1 MGDDS
6 ITYEFLSTDIFKHYD
21 THLVFTGVTR
31 NSKKIL
37 KDITENL
44 DKIKPLLKTADTA
57 YDVLQSNDYEKFL
70 YLIGK
75 SWHQKKET
83 SSTIME
89 SDIIIE
95 MDYIL
100 EINETVCAHILC
112 GAGNGGFFLIFS
124 EKDTLN
130 IPLHC
135 VKIDIETSGVYGKSI

>member
-6 ITYEFLSTDIFKHYD
+6 ITYEFLSTNIFKHYD

-44 DKIKPLLKTADTA
+44 DKVKPLLKTCDKA

-83 SSTIME
+83 SSKNME
-89 SDIIIE
+89 SDIKR
-95 MDYIL
+95 
-100 EINETVCAHILC
+100 EI
-112 GAGNGGFFLIFS
+112 
-124 EKDTLN
+124 D
-130 IPLHC
+130 
-135 VKIDIETSGVYGKSI
+135 